1 MFNNNKSRLQD
12 QIIQQQSTITQLTTQ
27 LSNAQLSI
35 TNKDAELSQL
45 RSTIT
50 ELRSQLSKFSTEQLT
65 ELDNQIK
72 LKQSELLSIT
82 KQLDNSTTELHLQS
96 LSFFNLEY
104 NSQYYKDE
112 LVANKLKQRDMLANL
127 SYFTIKDKWIVNNS
141 AKDGSKLSS
150 FLIDICMSA
159 FNSLSDSIMQRVT
172 VSNFST
178 YSNKLR
184 RVYKN
189 YNDNLSK
196 FNIELNSAYLELKIE
211 ELELNRNIAIK
222 LADEKEERDRQREIL
237 KEQLRIEKDLERE
250 KEKLERVLVKLRTE
264 QLHGSDVQEQID
276 EIEEKLGDN
285 DRLLKNG
292 KAGWLYVINCPAFGK
307 DTWKI
312 GLSRRIDVSERI
324 SELSSASV
332 PFVFKQNCI
341 LWSDD
346 IFKLE
351 TDIHK
356 RLDNY
361 RVNKINKRKEF
372 FKISGEK
379 LEEIILNYYDK
390 NAIFN
395 HNNFDD
401 NFTYSGYTLSENFI
415 TKGEKQWKKYGKKL
429 KIMKGYI
436 K

>member
-1 MFNNNKSRLQD
+1 MFNNKSRLQD
-12 QIIQQQSTITQLTTQ
+12 QITQQQSTITQLTTQ

-35 TNKDAELSQL
+35 TNKDVELSQL

-50 ELRSQLSKFSTEQLT
+50 ELRSQLSKFSTEQLA

-72 LKQSELLSIT
+72 LKQSELSSIT
-82 KQLDNSTTELHLQS
+82 RQLDNSTTEFHLQS
-96 LSFFNLEY
+96 LSFFNLEC

-112 LVANKLKQRDMLANL
+112 LVANKLKQRDMLASL

-159 FNSLSDSIMQRVT
+159 YNALSDSIMQRVT

-178 YSNKLR
+178 YSNKLK

-222 LADEKEERDRQREIL
+222 LADEKAERDRQREIL

-292 KAGWLYVINCPAFGK
+292 KAGFCYIISNPSLGENIFKVGVTRQPDWQ
-307 DTWKI
+307 
-312 GLSRRIDVSERI
+312 SRLDQ
-324 SELSSASV
+324 LNNASV
-332 PFVFKQNCI
+332 PFLFKPNCI

-346 IFKLE
+346 AFDLEGKL
-351 TDIHK
+351 HK
-356 RLDNY
+356 EFDQY
-361 RVNKINKRKEF
+361 RVNKMNTRKEY
-372 FKISGEK
+372 FKLPLSEIERVVHEK
-379 LEEIILNYYDK
+379 YDP

-395 HNNFDD
+395 YDVVDD
-401 NFTYSGYTLSENFI
+401 NFKLSGYKLTDNFVLDNDTNI
-415 TKGEKQWKKYGKKL
+415 VL
-429 KIMKGYI
+429 
-436 K
+436 

>member
-12 QIIQQQSTITQLTTQ
+12 QITQQQSTITQLTTQ
-27 LSNAQLSI
+27 LSNAQSSL
-35 TNKDAELSQL
+35 TNKDDELSQL

-50 ELRSQLSKFSTEQLT
+50 ELRSHLSKFSTEQLT

-72 LKQSELLSIT
+72 LKQSELSSIT

-150 FLIDICMSA
+150 FLIDICMTA
-159 FNSLSDSIMQRVT
+159 YNALSDSIMQRVT

-178 YSNKLR
+178 YSNKLK

-222 LADEKEERDRQREIL
+222 LADEKAERDRQREIL

-292 KAGWLYVINCPAFGK
+292 KAGFCYIISNPSLGENIFKVGVTRQPDWQ
-307 DTWKI
+307 
-312 GLSRRIDVSERI
+312 SRLDQ
-324 SELSSASV
+324 LNNASV
-332 PFVFKQNCI
+332 PFLFKPNCI

-346 IFKLE
+346 AFDLEGKL
-351 TDIHK
+351 HK
-356 RLDNY
+356 EFDQY
-361 RVNKINKRKEF
+361 RVNKMNTRKEY
-372 FKISGEK
+372 FKLPLSEIERVVHEK
-379 LEEIILNYYDK
+379 YDP

-395 HNNFDD
+395 YDVVDD
-401 NFTYSGYTLSENFI
+401 NFKLSGYKLTDNFVLDNGANI
-415 TKGEKQWKKYGKKL
+415 VL
-429 KIMKGYI
+429 
-436 K
+436 

>member
-1 MFNNNKSRLQD
+1 M
-12 QIIQQQSTITQLTTQ
+12 
-27 LSNAQLSI
+27 
-35 TNKDAELSQL
+35 
-45 RSTIT
+45 
-50 ELRSQLSKFSTEQLT
+50 T

-82 KQLDNSTTELHLQS
+82 EQLDNSTSELHLQS

-112 LVANKLKQRDMLANL
+112 LVANKLKQRTMLSNK
-127 SYFTIKDKWIVNNS
+127 SYYSISEVWRVNGDYKSGNQ
-141 AKDGSKLSS
+141 LCL
-150 FLIDICMSA
+150 FLIDICISA
-159 FNSLSDSIMQRVT
+159 FNALSDSIMQRVS

-178 YSNKLR
+178 YSNKLK

-196 FNIELNSAYLELKIE
+196 FNIELNSAYLELKLE

-285 DRLLKNG
+285 NKLLKNG
-292 KAGWLYVINCPAFGK
+292 KSGWIYIINCPAFGK
-307 DTWKI
+307 DTYKI
-312 GLSRRIDVSERI
+312 GLSRRIDVSDRI

-332 PFVFKQNCI
+332 PFLFKPNCI

-346 IFKLE
+346 AFDLEGKLHRE
-351 TDIHK
+351 FDQ
-356 RLDNY
+356 Y
-361 RVNKINKRKEF
+361 RVNKINTRKEY
-372 FKISGEK
+372 FKLPLSKIERVIHEK
-379 LEEIILNYYDK
+379 YDP

-395 HNNFDD
+395 YDVIDENFLASGYKLTD
-401 NFTYSGYTLSENFI
+401 NFVLDNDANI
-415 TKGEKQWKKYGKKL
+415 VL
-429 KIMKGYI
+429 
-436 K
+436 

>member
-1 MFNNNKSRLQD
+1 MFNNKSKLNQLQT
-12 QIIQQQSTITQLTTQ
+12 QLAQQQSTITQLYTQ
-27 LSNAQLSI
+27 LSNAQSSI
-35 TNKDAELSQL
+35 TSKDTELSQL

-50 ELRSQLSKFSTEQLT
+50 ELRSQLSKFSTEVLT

-72 LKQSELLSIT
+72 TKQSELFGISE
-82 KQLDNSTTELHLQS
+82 QLDNSATELHLQS

-104 NSQYYKDE
+104 NSQCYKDE
-112 LVANKLKQRDMLANL
+112 LIANRLKQRNMLNDK
-127 SYFTIKDKWIVNNS
+127 SYFSISDKWVVNGNS
-141 AKDGSKLSS
+141 KDGSKLSS
-150 FLIDICMSA
+150 FLIDICFSA
-159 FNSLSDSIMQRVT
+159 FNALSDSIMQRVS

-178 YSNKLR
+178 YSNKLK

-196 FNIELNSAYLELKIE
+196 FNIELNSVYLELKIE

-237 KEQLRIEKDLERE
+237 REQLKIEKDLERE

-292 KAGWLYVINCPAFGK
+292 KAGFCYIISNPSLGENIFKVGVTRQPDWQ
-307 DTWKI
+307 
-312 GLSRRIDVSERI
+312 SRLDQ
-324 SELSSASV
+324 LNNASV
-332 PFVFKQNCI
+332 PFLFKPNCI

-346 IFKLE
+346 AFDLEGKLHRE
-351 TDIHK
+351 FDQ
-356 RLDNY
+356 Y
-361 RVNKINKRKEF
+361 RVNKMNTRKEY
-372 FKISGEK
+372 FKLPLSEIERVVHEK
-379 LEEIILNYYDK
+379 YDP

-395 HNNFDD
+395 YDAIDESFIASGYKLID
-401 NFTYSGYTLSENFI
+401 NFIN
-415 TKGEKQWKKYGKKL
+415 
-429 KIMKGYI
+429 MKEDI
-436 K
+436 E

>member
-1 MFNNNKSRLQD
+1 MFNNKSKLNQLQT
-12 QIIQQQSTITQLTTQ
+12 QLIQQQSTITQLTTQ
-27 LSNAQLSI
+27 LTTTHQTLLA
-35 TNKDAELSQL
+35 KDTELSQL
-45 RSTIT
+45 RSQLT
-50 ELRSQLSKFSTEQLT
+50 ELQSQLSKFSSEDLT
-65 ELDNQIK
+65 ILDEQIK
-72 LKQSELLSIT
+72 LKQSELSSIT
-82 KQLDNSTTELHLQS
+82 QQLDNSTTELHLQS
-96 LSFFNLEY
+96 LSFFNLEN

-112 LVANKLKQRDMLANL
+112 LVENKLKQRNMLANL

-159 FNSLSDSIMQRVT
+159 YNALSDSIMRRVT

-178 YSNKLR
+178 YLNKLK

-196 FNIELNSAYLELKIE
+196 FNIELNSAYLELKLE

-285 DRLLKNG
+285 NRLLKNG
-292 KAGWLYVINCPAFGK
+292 KSGWIYIINCPAFGK
-307 DTWKI
+307 DTYKI

-332 PFVFKQNCI
+332 PFLFKPNCI

-346 IFKLE
+346 AFDLEGKLHRE
-351 TDIHK
+351 FDQ
-356 RLDNY
+356 Y
-361 RVNKINKRKEF
+361 RVNKMNTRKEY
-372 FKISGEK
+372 FKLPLSEIERVVHEK
-379 LEEIILNYYDK
+379 YDP

-395 HNNFDD
+395 YDVIDD
-401 NFTYSGYTLSENFI
+401 NFKLSGYKLTDNFVLD
-415 TKGEKQWKKYGKKL
+415 KDAHK
-429 KIMKGYI
+429 
-436 K
+436 

>member
-1 MFNNNKSRLQD
+1 MFNNKSKLNQLQT
-12 QIIQQQSTITQLTTQ
+12 QLTQQQSVITQLTTQ
-27 LSNAQLSI
+27 LSNSQSSLTA
-35 TNKDAELSQL
+35 KDTELSQL
-45 RSTIT
+45 RSQLT
-50 ELRSQLSKFSTEQLT
+50 ELQSQLSKFSSEDLT
-65 ELDNQIK
+65 ILDEQIK
-72 LKQSELLSIT
+72 LKQSELSSIT
-82 KQLDNSTTELHLQS
+82 LQLNNSTTELHLQS

-112 LVANKLKQRDMLANL
+112 LVANRLKQRNMLNDK
-127 SYFTIKDKWIVNNS
+127 SYFSISDKWVVNGNS
-141 AKDGSKLSS
+141 KDGSKLSS
-150 FLIDICMSA
+150 FLIDICFSA
-159 FNSLSDSIMQRVT
+159 FNALSDSIMQRVS

-178 YSNKLR
+178 YSNKLK

-196 FNIELNSAYLELKIE
+196 FNIELNSAYLELKLE

-222 LADEKEERDRQREIL
+222 LSDEKEERDRQREIL

-285 DRLLKNG
+285 NRLLKNG
-292 KAGWLYVINCPAFGK
+292 KSGWIYIINCPAFGK
-307 DTWKI
+307 DTYKI

-332 PFVFKQNCI
+332 PFLFKPNCI

-346 IFKLE
+346 AFDLEGKLHRE
-351 TDIHK
+351 FDQ
-356 RLDNY
+356 Y
-361 RVNKINKRKEF
+361 RVNKMNTRKEY
-372 FKISGEK
+372 FKLPLSEIERVVHEK
-379 LEEIILNYYDK
+379 YDP

-395 HNNFDD
+395 YDVIDD
-401 NFTYSGYTLSENFI
+401 NFKLSGYKLTDNFVLDNDVH
-415 TKGEKQWKKYGKKL
+415 K
-429 KIMKGYI
+429 
-436 K
+436 

>member
-1 MFNNNKSRLQD
+1 MFNNKLKLNQLQT
-12 QIIQQQSTITQLTTQ
+12 QLSQQQSTITQLSTR
-27 LSNAQLSI
+27 LSNAQSSI
-35 TNKDAELSQL
+35 TNKDTEISQL

-50 ELRSQLSKFSTEQLT
+50 ELRSQLSKFSTEVLT

-72 LKQSELLSIT
+72 LKQSELSSIT
-82 KQLDNSTTELHLQS
+82 QQLDNSTTELHLQS

-112 LVANKLKQRDMLANL
+112 LAENRLKQRNMLNDK
-127 SYFTIKDKWIVNNS
+127 SYFSISDKWVVNGNS
-141 AKDGSKLSS
+141 KDGLKLSS
-150 FLIDICMSA
+150 FLIDICISA
-159 FNSLSDSIMQRVT
+159 YNALSDSIMQRVS

-178 YSNKLR
+178 YSNKLK

-292 KAGWLYVINCPAFGK
+292 KAGFCYI
-307 DTWKI
+307 
-312 GLSRRIDVSERI
+312 I
-324 SELSSASV
+324 SNPSL
-332 PFVFKQNCI
+332 
-341 LWSDD
+341 
-346 IFKLE
+346 
-351 TDIHK
+351 
-356 RLDNY
+356 
-361 RVNKINKRKEF
+361 
-372 FKISGEK
+372 G
-379 LEEIILNYYDK
+379 
-390 NAIFN
+390 
-395 HNNFDD
+395 
-401 NFTYSGYTLSENFI
+401 
-415 TKGEKQWKKYGKKL
+415 
-429 KIMKGYI
+429 
-436 K
+436 

>member
-1 MFNNNKSRLQD
+1 MFNNKLKLNQLQT
-12 QIIQQQSTITQLTTQ
+12 QLSQQQSTITQLTTQ
-27 LSNAQLSI
+27 LSNSQSLL
-35 TNKDAELSQL
+35 TNKDTELSQL

-50 ELRSQLSKFSTEQLT
+50 ELRSQLSKFSTEVLT

-72 LKQSELLSIT
+72 LKQSELSSIT
-82 KQLDNSTTELHLQS
+82 RQLDNSTTELHLQS

-112 LVANKLKQRDMLANL
+112 LVANRLKQRNMLNDK
-127 SYFTIKDKWIVNNS
+127 SYFSISDKWVVNGNS
-141 AKDGSKLSS
+141 KDGSKLSS
-150 FLIDICMSA
+150 FLIDICISA
-159 FNSLSDSIMQRVT
+159 YNALSDSIMQRVS

-178 YSNKLR
+178 YSNKLK

-196 FNIELNSAYLELKIE
+196 FNIELNSSYLELKLE

-237 KEQLRIEKDLERE
+237 KEQLKIEKDLERE

-292 KAGWLYVINCPAFGK
+292 KSGFCYIISNPSLGENIFKVGVTRQPDWQ
-307 DTWKI
+307 
-312 GLSRRIDVSERI
+312 SRLDQ
-324 SELSSASV
+324 LNNASV
-332 PFVFKQNCI
+332 PFLFKPNCI

-346 IFKLE
+346 AFDLEGKLHR
-351 TDIHK
+351 DF
-356 RLDNY
+356 DQY
-361 RVNKINKRKEF
+361 RVNKMNPRKEY
-372 FKISGEK
+372 FKLPLSKIECVVHEK
-379 LEEIILNYYDK
+379 YDP

-395 HNNFDD
+395 YDVVDD
-401 NFTYSGYTLSENFI
+401 NFKLSGYKLSDNFVLDNVAH
-415 TKGEKQWKKYGKKL
+415 K
-429 KIMKGYI
+429 
-436 K
+436 

>member
-1 MFNNNKSRLQD
+1 MFNNKLKSQLTQLQST
-12 QIIQQQSTITQLTTQ
+12 ILTQQSTITQLSTQ
-27 LSNAQLSI
+27 LSNAQISI
-35 TNKDAELSQL
+35 TTKDTELSQL
-45 RSTIT
+45 RSIIT

-72 LKQSELLSIT
+72 LKQSKLSSIT
-82 KQLDNSTTELHLQS
+82 QQLDNSTTELHLQS

-112 LVANKLKQRDMLANL
+112 LVANRLKQRNMLNDK
-127 SYFTIKDKWIVNNS
+127 SYFSISDKWVVNGNS
-141 AKDGSKLSS
+141 KDGSKLSS
-150 FLIDICMSA
+150 FLIDICISA
-159 FNSLSDSIMQRVT
+159 YNALSDSIMQRVS

-178 YSNKLR
+178 YSNKLK

-196 FNIELNSAYLELKIE
+196 FNIELNSAYLELKLE

-292 KAGWLYVINCPAFGK
+292 KSGWLYVINCPAFGN
-307 DTWKI
+307 DTWKV
-312 GLSRRIDVSERI
+312 GLSRRIDVSDRI

-332 PFVFKQNCI
+332 PFVFKPNCI

-372 FKISGEK
+372 FKINGLELEK
-379 LEEIILNYYDK
+379 IILNEYDP
-390 NAIFN
+390 NIIFN
-395 HNNFDD
+395 HDIVDD
-401 NFTYSGYTLSENFI
+401 NFKLSGYKLSDNFVLDNVAH
-415 TKGEKQWKKYGKKL
+415 K
-429 KIMKGYI
+429 
-436 K
+436 

>member
-1 MFNNNKSRLQD
+1 MFNNKSKLNQLQT
-12 QIIQQQSTITQLTTQ
+12 QLAQQQSTITQLSTQ
-27 LSNAQLSI
+27 LSNAQISI
-35 TNKDAELSQL
+35 NTKDTELSQL

-50 ELRSQLSKFSTEQLT
+50 ELRSQLSKFSTEVLT

-72 LKQSELLSIT
+72 LKQSELSSIT
-82 KQLDNSTTELHLQS
+82 QQLDNSTTELHLQS

-112 LVANKLKQRDMLANL
+112 LVENKLKQRDMLANL

-159 FNSLSDSIMQRVT
+159 YNALSDSIMQRVS

-178 YSNKLR
+178 YSNKLK

-196 FNIELNSAYLELKIE
+196 FNIELNSAYLELKLE

-237 KEQLRIEKDLERE
+237 KEQAKLEKELLQER
-250 KEKLERVLVKLRTE
+250 EKLERELVKLRISKLDGE
-264 QLHGSDVQEQID
+264 EVDSK
-276 EIEEKLGDN
+276 IEALEERLSDN
-285 DRLLKNG
+285 DKILNNTR
-292 KAGWLYVINCPAFGK
+292 FGAVYIISNPSFGA
-307 DTWKI
+307 DVVKI
-312 GLSRRIDVSERI
+312 GLTRRVFNECESRL
-324 SELSSASV
+324 SELNNASV
-332 PFVFKQNCI
+332 PFLFNPHCI

-346 IFKLE
+346 CFKLE
-351 TDIHK
+351 SDLHK
-356 RLDNY
+356 EFNQY
-361 RVNKINKRKEF
+361 RVNKMNPRKEY
-372 FKISGEK
+372 FKLPLSEIERVVHEK
-379 LEEIILNYYDK
+379 YDP

-395 HNNFDD
+395 YDVVDD
-401 NFTYSGYTLSENFI
+401 NFKLSGYKLTENFVLDNDANI
-415 TKGEKQWKKYGKKL
+415 VL
-429 KIMKGYI
+429 
-436 K
+436 

>member
-1 MFNNNKSRLQD
+1 MFNNKSKLNQLQT
-12 QIIQQQSTITQLTTQ
+12 QFTQQQSTITQLSTQ
-27 LSNAQLSI
+27 LSNSQSSLTA
-35 TNKDAELSQL
+35 KDTELSQL
-45 RSTIT
+45 RSQLT
-50 ELRSQLSKFSTEQLT
+50 ELQSQLSKFSSEDLT
-65 ELDNQIK
+65 ILDEQIK
-72 LKQSELLSIT
+72 LKQSELSSIT
-82 KQLDNSTTELHLQS
+82 LQLNNSTTELHLQS

-112 LVANKLKQRDMLANL
+112 LVANRLKQRNMLNDK
-127 SYFTIKDKWIVNNS
+127 SYFSISDKWVVNGNS
-141 AKDGSKLSS
+141 KDGSKLSS
-150 FLIDICMSA
+150 FLIDICFSA
-159 FNSLSDSIMQRVT
+159 FNALSDSIMQRVS

-178 YSNKLR
+178 YSNKLK

-196 FNIELNSAYLELKIE
+196 FNIELNSAYLELKLE

-222 LADEKEERDRQREIL
+222 LSDEKEERDRQREIL

-285 DRLLKNG
+285 NRLLKNG
-292 KAGWLYVINCPAFGK
+292 KSGWIYIINCPAFGK
-307 DTWKI
+307 DTYKI

-332 PFVFKQNCI
+332 PFLFKPNCI

-346 IFKLE
+346 AFDLEGKLHRE
-351 TDIHK
+351 FDQ
-356 RLDNY
+356 Y
-361 RVNKINKRKEF
+361 RVNKMNTRKEY
-372 FKISGEK
+372 FKLPLSEIERVVHEK
-379 LEEIILNYYDK
+379 YDP

-395 HNNFDD
+395 YDVIDD
-401 NFTYSGYTLSENFI
+401 NFKLSGYKLTDNFVLDNDVH
-415 TKGEKQWKKYGKKL
+415 K
-429 KIMKGYI
+429 
-436 K
+436 

>member
-1 MFNNNKSRLQD
+1 MFNNKSKLNQLQT
-12 QIIQQQSTITQLTTQ
+12 QITQQQSTITQLSTQ
-27 LSNAQLSI
+27 LSNAQISI

-72 LKQSELLSIT
+72 LKQSELSSIT
-82 KQLDNSTTELHLQS
+82 QQLDNSTTELHLQS

-112 LVANKLKQRDMLANL
+112 LVENKLKQRTMLSNK
-127 SYFTIKDKWIVNNS
+127 SYYSISEVWRVNGDYKSGNQ
-141 AKDGSKLSS
+141 LCL
-150 FLIDICMSA
+150 FLIDICISA

-178 YSNKLR
+178 YSNKLK

-196 FNIELNSAYLELKIE
+196 FNIELNSAYLELKLE

-237 KEQLRIEKDLERE
+237 REQLKIEKDLERE

-264 QLHGSDVQEQID
+264 QLHGSDVQDQIE

-285 DRLLKNG
+285 DKLLKNG
-292 KAGWLYVINCPAFGK
+292 KAGFCYIISNPSLGENIFKVGVTRQPDWQ
-307 DTWKI
+307 
-312 GLSRRIDVSERI
+312 SRLDQ
-324 SELSSASV
+324 LNNASV
-332 PFVFKQNCI
+332 PFLFKPNCI

-346 IFKLE
+346 AFDLEGKLHR
-351 TDIHK
+351 DF
-356 RLDNY
+356 DQY
-361 RVNKINKRKEF
+361 RVNKMNPRKEY
-372 FKISGEK
+372 FKLPLSEIERVVHEK
-379 LEEIILNYYDK
+379 YDP

-395 HNNFDD
+395 YDVVDD
-401 NFTYSGYTLSENFI
+401 NFKLSGYKLTDNFVLDNDANI
-415 TKGEKQWKKYGKKL
+415 VL
-429 KIMKGYI
+429 
-436 K
+436 

>member
-12 QIIQQQSTITQLTTQ
+12 QITQQQSTITQLTTQ

-35 TNKDAELSQL
+35 INKDSELSQL

-72 LKQSELLSIT
+72 LRQSELSSIT
-82 KQLDNSTTELHLQS
+82 KQLDNSTTEFHLQS

-150 FLIDICMSA
+150 FLIDICTSA

-178 YSNKLR
+178 YSNKLK

-211 ELELNRNIAIK
+211 ELELNLNIAIK
-222 LADEKEERDRQREIL
+222 LSDEKEERDRQREIL

-292 KAGWLYVINCPAFGK
+292 KAGFCYIISNPSLGENIFKVGVTRQPDWQ
-307 DTWKI
+307 
-312 GLSRRIDVSERI
+312 SRLDQ
-324 SELSSASV
+324 LNNASV
-332 PFVFKQNCI
+332 PFLFKPNCI

-346 IFKLE
+346 AFGLEGKL
-351 TDIHK
+351 HK
-356 RLDNY
+356 EFDQY
-361 RVNKINKRKEF
+361 RVNKMNTRKEY
-372 FKISGEK
+372 FKLPLSEIERVIHEK
-379 LEEIILNYYDK
+379 YDP

-395 HNNFDD
+395 YDVVDD
-401 NFTYSGYTLSENFI
+401 NFKLSGYKLTDNFVLDNDAHI
-415 TKGEKQWKKYGKKL
+415 VL
-429 KIMKGYI
+429 
-436 K
+436 

>member
-1 MFNNNKSRLQD
+1 MFNNKSKLNQLQT
-12 QIIQQQSTITQLTTQ
+12 QLTHQQSTVAQLSTQ
-27 LSNAQLSI
+27 LSNAQSSLS
-35 TNKDAELSQL
+35 TKDTELSQL

-50 ELRSQLSKFSTEQLT
+50 ELRSHLSKFSTEDLSI
-65 ELDNQIK
+65 LDEQIK
-72 LKQSELLSIT
+72 TKQSELSSIT
-82 KQLDNSTTELHLQS
+82 QQLDNSATELHLQS

-112 LVANKLKQRDMLANL
+112 LVANRIKQRTMLSNK
-127 SYFTIKDKWIVNNS
+127 SYYSISEVWRVNGDYKSGNQ
-141 AKDGSKLSS
+141 LCL
-150 FLIDICMSA
+150 FLIDICISA
-159 FNSLSDSIMQRVT
+159 FNSLSDSIMQRVS

-178 YSNKLR
+178 YSNKLK

-222 LADEKEERDRQREIL
+222 LADEKEERDRQKEIL
-237 KEQLRIEKDLERE
+237 REQLKIEKDLERE

-292 KAGWLYVINCPAFGK
+292 RAGFCYIISNPSLGENIFKVGVTRQPDWQ
-307 DTWKI
+307 
-312 GLSRRIDVSERI
+312 SRLDQ
-324 SELSSASV
+324 LNNASV
-332 PFVFKQNCI
+332 PFLFKPNCI

-346 IFKLE
+346 AFDLEGKLHRE
-351 TDIHK
+351 FDQ
-356 RLDNY
+356 Y
-361 RVNKINKRKEF
+361 RVNKMNTRKEY
-372 FKISGEK
+372 FKLPLSEIERVVHEK
-379 LEEIILNYYDK
+379 YDQ

-395 HNNFDD
+395 YDIVDD
-401 NFTYSGYTLSENFI
+401 NFKLSGYKLTDNFVLDNNANI
-415 TKGEKQWKKYGKKL
+415 VL
-429 KIMKGYI
+429 
-436 K
+436 

>member
-1 MFNNNKSRLQD
+1 MFNNKSKLKQLQT
-12 QIIQQQSTITQLTTQ
+12 QITQQQSTINQLSTQ
-27 LSNAQLSI
+27 LSNAQISI
-35 TNKDAELSQL
+35 TTKDTELSQL

-50 ELRSQLSKFSTEQLT
+50 ELRSQLSKFSTEVLT

-72 LKQSELLSIT
+72 TKQSELFGISE
-82 KQLDNSTTELHLQS
+82 QLDNSTTELHLQS

-112 LVANKLKQRDMLANL
+112 LVENKLKQRTML
-127 SYFTIKDKWIVNNS
+127 SSGKYYTIKDTWIVNNS

-150 FLIDICMSA
+150 FLIDICFSA
-159 FNSLSDSIMQRVT
+159 FNALSDSIMQRVS

-178 YSNKLR
+178 YSNKLK

-196 FNIELNSAYLELKIE
+196 FNIELNSAYLELKLE

-237 KEQLRIEKDLERE
+237 REQLKIEKDLERE

-264 QLHGSDVQEQID
+264 QLYGSDVQEQID

-285 DRLLKNG
+285 DKLLKNG
-292 KAGWLYVINCPAFGK
+292 KAGFCYIISNPSLGENIFKVGVTRQPDWQ
-307 DTWKI
+307 
-312 GLSRRIDVSERI
+312 SRLDQ
-324 SELSSASV
+324 LNNASV
-332 PFVFKQNCI
+332 PFLFKPNCI

-346 IFKLE
+346 AFDLEGKLHRE
-351 TDIHK
+351 FDQ
-356 RLDNY
+356 Y
-361 RVNKINKRKEF
+361 RVNKINPRKEY
-372 FKISGEK
+372 FKLPLSEIERVIHEK
-379 LEEIILNYYDK
+379 YDP

-395 HNNFDD
+395 YDVVDD
-401 NFTYSGYTLSENFI
+401 NFKLSGYKLTENFVLDNDANI
-415 TKGEKQWKKYGKKL
+415 VL
-429 KIMKGYI
+429 
-436 K
+436 